1 MFIAVA
7 LYLYYP
13 LPIKIM
19 MNTKFNLAIAILSL
33 IGAVLVLWN
42 QYLNGPIGGDPA
54 LWNYIDPYV
63 IVVLLLASL
72 SLWKSSR

>member
-1 MFIAVA
+1 
-7 LYLYYP
+7 
-13 LPIKIM
+13 
-19 MNTKFNLAIAILSL
+19 MNKKKNLIIAILSL

-42 QYLNGPIGGDPA
+42 QYFNGPIGGNDV

-72 SLWKSSR
+72 LLWKSSK

>member
-1 MFIAVA
+1 MFIAIA

-19 MNTKFNLAIAILSL
+19 MNNKLNLIIAILSL

-42 QYLNGPIGGDPA
+42 QYWNGPIGGNLE

-63 IVVLLLASL
+63 IVVLLLASF
-72 SLWKSSR
+72 SLWKSSK